1 MKTSIATI
9 LLGAATAV
17 ALSAST
23 IYAAEP
29 DAKKSA
35 EKADA
40 QKPTTAAAPSF
51 TYKPPMRGAPAT
63 RVGGGTRSAG
73 AALTLNVL
81 APGETGYTT
90 QEKPTIYW
98 FVSQAVN
105 TPVAMELTLISN
117 ESLQAA
123 SKPLLEITLQPPLAK
138 GIHALRLADHGI
150 TLRPGV
156 EYQWFVAV
164 VRDPA
169 QRSND
174 TIAGGTIKR
183 VADSDAVQSR
193 LKQTL
198 QAQWPAVYAEAGI
211 WYDAIDQLSQQISA
225 DASNRRLREQRAALL
240 EQVDLRTAAAFD
252 RGAGI

>member
-29 DAKKSA
+29 DAR
-35 EKADA
+35 
-40 QKPTTAAAPSF
+40 KPTTAAAAPF
-51 TYKPPMRGAPAT
+51 AYQPPMRGAPAT
-63 RVGGGTRSAG
+63 RVGGGTRTAG
-73 AALTLNVL
+73 EALTLNVL
-81 APGETGYTT
+81 APNETGYTT
-90 QEKPTIYW
+90 HEKPTIYW

-150 TLRPGV
+150 TLSPGV

-164 VRDPA
+164 VRNPA

-211 WYDAIDQLSQQISA
+211 WYDAIDQLSQQISK
-225 DASNRRLREQRAALL
+225 DASNRQLREQRAALL
-240 EQVDLRTAAAFD
+240 EQVGLRTAADFD

>member
-1 MKTSIATI
+1 MKTSIAAI

-40 QKPTTAAAPSF
+40 QKPTTVAAPSF
-51 TYKPPMRGAPAT
+51 AYKPPMRGAPAT

-98 FVSQAVN
+98 FVSQEVN
-105 TPVAMELTLISN
+105 SPVELTLISS

-123 SKPLLEITLQPPLAK
+123 STPLLEITLQPPFAR

-164 VRDPA
+164 VRNPA

-211 WYDAIDQLSQQISA
+211 WYDAIDQISQQISA
-225 DASNRRLREQRAALL
+225 DASNRQLRGQRAALL
-240 EQVDLRTAAAFD
+240 EQVDLRTAADFD
-252 RGAGI
+252 RGAGS

>member
-1 MKTSIATI
+1 MKTSVATI
-9 LLGAATAV
+9 LLGAATAA
-17 ALSAST
+17 ALVSST
-23 IYAAEP
+23 LYAKEP
-29 DAKKSA
+29 AAKK
-35 EKADA
+35 
-40 QKPTTAAAPSF
+40 TAPPAFA
-51 TYKPPMRGAPAT
+51 YKPPMMGAPAT

-105 TPVAMELTLISN
+105 SPVELTLIST
-117 ESLQAA
+117 ESLQDAA
-123 SKPLLEITLQPPLAK
+123 KPAFEITLQPPIDK
-138 GIHALRLADHGI
+138 GVHALRLADHGI
-150 TLRPGV
+150 ALKPGV

-164 VRDPA
+164 VRNPA

-183 VADSDAVQSR
+183 VAGSDAVQSR
-193 LKQTL
+193 LKQTS

-211 WYDAIDQLSQQISA
+211 WYDAIDQLSKQISA
-225 DASNRRLREQRAALL
+225 DAANRQLREQRAALL
-240 EQVDLRTAAAFD
+240 EQVGLRTAAAFD
-252 RGAGI
+252 RGAGS

>member
-9 LLGAATAV
+9 LLGAASAV
-17 ALSAST
+17 ALSTSA

-29 DAKKSA
+29 DAGKSA
-35 EKADA
+35 AKTVA
-40 QKPTTAAAPSF
+40 QKPTTAAAAF

-63 RVGGGTRSAG
+63 RVGGGTRG
-73 AALTLNVL
+73 TGNALTLNVL
-81 APGETGYTT
+81 APNETGYTT

-138 GIHALRLADHGI
+138 GVHALRLADHGI
-150 TLRPGV
+150 TLRPDV

-164 VRDPA
+164 VRNPA

-211 WYDAIDQLSQQISA
+211 WYDAIDQLSQQISK
-225 DASNRRLREQRAALL
+225 DASNRQLREQRAALL
-240 EQVDLRTAAAFD
+240 EQVGLRTAAAFD
-252 RGAGI
+252 RDAGI